1 MADTENTQ
9 PAEALVEQVKQMEAV
24 IKAQQEELA
33 TLRGA
38 EKKTARINLL
48 FRPSIAARIKAVFK
62 EKGYRSM
69 NDYMEALVLK
79 DMQEE

>member
-9 PAEALVEQVKQMEAV
+9 PAEALAEQVKQMEAV

-33 TLRGA
+33 TLRGT
-38 EKKTARINLL
+38 EKKTTRINLL
-48 FRPSIAARIKAVFK
+48 FRPSIAARLKAVFK
-62 EKGYRSM
+62 KKGYRSM

-79 DMQEE
+79 DLQEE